1 MISVA
6 RLLALI
12 MLFFAT
18 AIRAEI
24 MPQMQVKFATDS
36 NYYPFEYLSKDKE
49 IKGFDIDIA
58 KAICHEVNLQCSFEH
73 HRFDGLLLTLP
84 FGRYDAVIAALDITV
99 ERLKTV
105 DFSDSYYKVPP
116 VFISKEPLQGQF
128 SLSGKFIG
136 VQANT
141 SNQNYLI
148 KYARDNSYIVPYFSS
163 QAALEDLKLQRIDAV
178 FADFAVINDFLSKQV
193 LSQQQAGVPLV
204 ISRTEEV
211 FIKEFSEGYGI
222 AVKKGNDLL
231 RERLNAGLKRIV
243 ENGIY
248 AKIYQQYFP

>member
-1 MISVA
+1 MLSVSRKIA
-6 RLLALI
+6 YILL
-12 MLFFAT
+12 LFCTSLSADI
-18 AIRAEI
+18 AIQER
-24 MPQMQVKFATDS
+24 VKFATDS
-36 NYYPFEYLSKDKE
+36 NYFPFEYLSNDKE

-58 KAICHEVNLQCSFEH
+58 KAICKEVNLNCSFEH

-84 FGRYDAVIAALDITV
+84 FGRYDAVIAALDITD

-105 DFSDSYYKVPP
+105 DFSDSYYKVAP
-116 VFISKEPLQGQF
+116 VFISKKQLQGQF

-148 KYARDNSYIVPYFSS
+148 QFARDNSYIVPYFSS

-178 FADFAVINDFLSKQV
+178 FADFAVINDFLSKQETG
-193 LSQQQAGVPLV
+193 SNLV
-204 ISRTEEV
+204 ISRTEAIFVEQ
-211 FIKEFSEGYGI
+211 FSRGYGI
-222 AVKKGNDLL
+222 AVKKGNDAL
-231 RERLNAGLKRIV
+231 RLRLNQGLKLIV

-248 AKIYQQYFP
+248 NKIYQQYFP

>member
-1 MISVA
+1 MLSVSRKIA
-6 RLLALI
+6 YILL
-12 MLFFAT
+12 LFCTSLSAD
-18 AIRAEI
+18 IVIQER
-24 MPQMQVKFATDS
+24 VKFATDS
-36 NYYPFEYLSKDKE
+36 NYFPFEYLSNDKE

-58 KAICHEVNLQCSFEH
+58 KAICKEVNLNCSFEH

-84 FGRYDAVIAALDITV
+84 FGRYDAVIAALDITD

-105 DFSDSYYKVPP
+105 DFSDSYYKVAP
-116 VFISKEPLQGQF
+116 VFISKKQLQGQF

-148 KYARDNSYIVPYFSS
+148 QFARDNSYIVPYFSS

-178 FADFAVINDFLSKQV
+178 FADFAVINDFLSKQETG
-193 LSQQQAGVPLV
+193 SNLV
-204 ISRTEEV
+204 ISRTEAIFVEQ
-211 FIKEFSEGYGI
+211 FSRGYGI
-222 AVKKGNDLL
+222 AVKKGNDAL
-231 RERLNAGLKRIV
+231 RLRLNQGLKLIV

-248 AKIYQQYFP
+248 NKIYQQYFP

>member
-1 MISVA
+1 MISVSRKIA
-6 RLLALI
+6 FML
-12 MLFFAT
+12 LFFCTSVSADIST
-18 AIRAEI
+18 TMR
-24 MPQMQVKFATDS
+24 VKFATDS
-36 NYYPFEYLSKDKE
+36 NYYPFEYLSKDKQ

-58 KAICHEVNLQCSFEH
+58 KAICKEVNLNCSFEH

-84 FGRYDAVIAALDITV
+84 FGRYDAVIAALDITT

-116 VFISKEPLQGQF
+116 VFISKEQLQGQF

-148 KYARDNSYIVPYFSS
+148 QFARDNSYIVPYFSS
-163 QAALEDLKLQRIDAV
+163 QAALEDLKSQRIDAV
-178 FADFAVINDFLSKQV
+178 FADFAVVNDFLSKQGED
-193 LSQQQAGVPLV
+193 SKLV

-211 FIKEFSEGYGI
+211 FIKQFSEGYGI
-222 AVKKGNDLL
+222 AVKKGNDIL
-231 RERLNAGLKRIV
+231 RIRLNQGLKLIV
-243 ENGIY
+243 ENGVY